1 MRVVG
6 PVLAVFPV
14 FPVFP
19 VLAMFAMF
27 AVLPV
32 FPMLAVMVAVAML
45 AVLAMTMFAPVL
57 PHLPARLD
65 LGDGHVLASLRREPL
80 EERLIRDNVGHLR
93 RLAWLVPLNPCSL
106 HALPIRGGGNND
118 LDVCSLHSGIVD
130 IVPRGGAA
138 LTFRAAVAASGN
150 IPGGGGSRS
159 GGMLMIVVLGRYR
172 WSTGIPVY
180 PCRMR
185 GGGTLRGTRSLAVIR

>member
-1 MRVVG
+1 MVG
-6 PVLAVFPV
+6 PVL
-14 FPVFP
+14 
-19 VLAMFAMF
+19 

-45 AVLAMTMFAPVL
+45 PVLAVFTVFTVFAMLAVLAMSVFAPVL
-57 PHLPARLD
+57 PHLPAGLD
-65 LGDGHVLASLRREPL
+65 LGDGHVLASLCREPL
-80 EERLIRDNVGHLR
+80 EERLVRHNVGHLR
-93 RLAWLVPLNPCSL
+93 RLAWLVPLDLCPL
-106 HALPIRGGGNND
+106 HALPIGGGGNND
-118 LDVCSLHSGIVD
+118 LDVRSLDGGIVD

-138 LTFRAAVAASGN
+138 LALRAAVAASGN
-150 IPGGGGSRS
+150 VPGGGGSRS

-185 GGGTLRGTRSLAVIR
+185 GGGSLRGTRSLAVVR